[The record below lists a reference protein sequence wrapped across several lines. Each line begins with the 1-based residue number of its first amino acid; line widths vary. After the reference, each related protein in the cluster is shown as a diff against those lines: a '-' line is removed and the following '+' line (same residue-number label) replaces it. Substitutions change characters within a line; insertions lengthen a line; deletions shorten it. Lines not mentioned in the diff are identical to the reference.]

1 MKSTKFFNKTSTKKV
16 QQCNLQPIPPNCH
29 LHLRQ
34 ERPPVGCGSRSVR
47 SDVLLSEA
55 ADIMAEAEVHHLL
68 APLAM
73 DLGMCPGAF
82 IGDVPRKRW

>member
-1 MKSTKFFNKTSTKKV
+1 MIENDPLAV
-16 QQCNLQPIPPNCH
+16 
-29 LHLRQ
+29 RQ

-68 APLAM
+68 APWAM
-73 DLGMCPGAF
+73 DFLGICWGSWCGCCGEVGSWCGCA
-82 IGDVPRKRW
+82 KY

>member
-1 MKSTKFFNKTSTKKV
+1 MILYDTSKKGVAFTFSST
-16 QQCNLQPIPPNCH
+16 CH
-29 LHLRQ
+29 Q

-68 APLAM
+68 APLAE
-73 DLGMCPGAF
+73 GF
-82 IGDVPRKRW
+82 GDVPWGREKP

>member
-1 MKSTKFFNKTSTKKV
+1 MILYNIYIILPKRCSLHLF
-16 QQCNLQPIPPNCH
+16 P

-68 APLAM
+68 APLA
-73 DLGMCPGAF
+73 DGF
-82 IGDVPRKRW
+82 GDVPWGFYCGCAQ